1 MIGTQGTL
9 LGYLFK
15 LIFVTALFISEAR
28 ASYSNEKIA
37 PIKLGMSTALSGP
50 AKEIGSQLHQGSK
63 LYFDK
68 INKKGGINGQLINLL
83 VADDG
88 YEPKKAVVNTR
99 KFIYSD
105 QVFALFGS
113 MGTPT
118 AHAIKPLLEQHNTL
132 YLMPYTGA
140 RFLHHQPTINVFNLR
155 MSYLD
160 EATEQLKYLVEEQKS
175 SSIGFLIQADE
186 FGYTVETDLMKSL
199 ENYGIKPI
207 QVARFKR
214 NSDNIKSA
222 LQQLKKSN
230 VDAISLVG
238 TYQPLAEFINQA
250 HQENFI
256 VNYTSVSF
264 SSSDEL
270 FKRVNN
276 PVNIMVT
283 EVLPDPSTCKNDWCA
298 TFIKDMRNAG
308 LEKPNRLL
316 FEGYLNA
323 AAFTA
328 AAKQC
333 TPPLSEKC
341 LKKQLISLS
350 SIDKQ
355 LFALFNNNRRQQ
367 PNYRS
372 YKVD

>member
-1 MIGTQGTL
+1 MIGKQGIL

-15 LIFVTALFISEAR
+15 LHLITALFISAT
-28 ASYSNEKIA
+28 SYSSDKIA

-50 AKEIGSQLHQGSK
+50 AKEIGSQLYQGSK

-68 INKKGGINGQLINLL
+68 INQSGGINGQLIHLL

-99 KFIYSD
+99 EFIYSE

-118 AHAIKPLLEQHNTL
+118 AHAIKPLLEQHDTL

-140 RFLHHQPTINVFNLR
+140 SFLHYQPTVNVFNLR
-155 MSYLD
+155 ISYLD
-160 EATEQLKYLVEEQKS
+160 EAKDQIKYLVEEQKNTQ
-175 SSIGFLIQADE
+175 IGFLIQADE
-186 FGYTVETDLMKSL
+186 FGYAVETDLIKSL

-207 QVARFKR
+207 KVARFKR
-214 NSDNIKSA
+214 NSDDIKSA
-222 LQQLKKSN
+222 LEQLSKN
-230 VDAISLVG
+230 NIDAISLVG

-250 HQENFI
+250 HQKSFI

-264 SSSDEL
+264 SSSNEL
-270 FKRVNN
+270 FKRIKN
-276 PVNIMVT
+276 PVKLMVT
-283 EVLPDPSTCKNDWCA
+283 EVLPDPSTCQNSWCI
-298 TFIKDMRNAG
+298 TFLKDMRNAG
-308 LEKPNRLL
+308 IDKPNRLL

-323 AAFTA
+323 VAFTVA
-328 AAKQC
+328 AQQC
-333 TPPLSEKC
+333 SPPLGEDC
-341 LKKQLISLS
+341 LKNKLNSLS
-350 SIDKQ
+350 SSNKQ
-355 LFALFNNNRRQQ
+355 LTALFNNNKKQH
-367 PNYRS
+367 NTGYRS